1 MEQTVSERAGIRLKK
16 LRIALGFSKRPEF
29 AREIGLTQGRLNNV
43 ENLNMRM
50 NEVDFEA
57 IGRRY
62 PWALEY
68 VAVGGDLVIPDDVDA
83 PVKVISD
90 AAEKTAAAAPVS
102 LDPAE
107 LMKAMTTDPEMKA
120 AFQKMMVEILQQGLN
135 SDGN

>member
-1 MEQTVSERAGIRLKK
+1 MEQSVLERAGVRLKN
-16 LRIALGFSKRPEF
+16 LRIALGYPTRPAFEQHLGMSK
-29 AREIGLTQGRLNNV
+29 GRLGNV
-43 ENLNMRM
+43 EQLNNRL
-50 NEVDFEA
+50 NEDDFYL
-57 IGRRY
+57 IGKRY

-68 VAVGGDLVIPDDVDA
+68 IAVGGDLVIPDDVDA
-83 PVKVISD
+83 PVKVISN